1 MVEEAHL
8 HPSQSLGGAN
18 MWFRR
23 SRVVRLALTVVVLA
37 FQIPMTVAEIPRLGL
52 SRYSREVG
60 AGILNA
66 VRGAVR

>member
-1 MVEEAHL
+1 
-8 HPSQSLGGAN
+8 

-23 SRVVRLALTVVVLA
+23 SRAVRLALTVVVLA